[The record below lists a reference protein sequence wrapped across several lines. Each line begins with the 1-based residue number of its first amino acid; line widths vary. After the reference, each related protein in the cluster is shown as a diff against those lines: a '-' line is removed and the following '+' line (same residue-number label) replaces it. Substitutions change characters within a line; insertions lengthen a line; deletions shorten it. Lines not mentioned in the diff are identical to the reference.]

1 MARAY
6 NPPSDG
12 GFWDEGMTS
21 TRKAIAFTLFL
32 CIGLSQASSAQP
44 RSTMNALMMHWS
56 SEDLPSSPA
65 MDAAIR
71 EGVSRSGLSVEYF
84 AEYLESDRFP
94 QEAAALALRDYMR
107 TKYDGLRID
116 VVFAQSI
123 PALQFVLD
131 HRGTLFPDAP
141 IVFAGVAVPRP
152 VGTSAMP
159 GITGVVCSSGFRETL
174 ALTLRLHPST
184 ERVFVIAESPGSPL
198 RDIVRSELRDFEK
211 KVTLSFIAE
220 DSVARTV
227 AAVKAVPPRS
237 LILFIR
243 HPPEPSGHIPPPPE
257 VAHLVAE
264 ASPVPVYGIT
274 DEVLGSG
281 ITGGNVYEIR
291 AVGARMGEIAARL
304 LRGTRVEDIPIEQAR
319 YVPTFDWRQLQRWNI
334 PESRL
339 PEGSVILFRPQSF
352 FDMHPAWAIGGLL
365 VFMAQF
371 ALIGS
376 LLVQMARRRRAEQ
389 ETRKSEQ
396 RYKSVVDTQS
406 DLVCRFLPDSTLT
419 FVNDAYCRF
428 WNKRRDEL
436 LGLRFVELI
445 PPPSREAV
453 LKRIGRLQTGMDSH
467 EHQVTLADG
476 SIGWHHWVNQAILD
490 ERGQLVELQGVG
502 RDITDRRRAE
512 EAIGQ
517 LEARN
522 RAIVGAIPDLMF
534 LLTREG
540 VYLDYYASDTSR
552 LLLDPSQFL
561 GRNMRD
567 VLPPGLAAAFA
578 DCFARLASGQTP
590 VMLEYT
596 LPMAD
601 GDRYYETRMVP
612 CVESQ
617 VLAVVRDI
625 TERKRAEHTLG
636 ETQADLA
643 RVSRLTALG
652 EFAASIAHEV
662 RQPLTSIMINARAC
676 LRWLANGTPDLSEIK
691 SALIDVVDAGQ
702 RADDVISRNR
712 KLFNDRTVQKVA
724 LDFNE
729 VVREA
734 MVLTRQRLQ
743 ANRVTITTSS
753 TGVLPPVYAD
763 RVELQQ
769 VLLNLISNSI
779 DAMEGIDPG
788 AKEISICASLEAEG
802 CLKVAVSDTGIGLA
816 GVDMRR
822 MFGLSY
828 TTKPR
833 GTGVGLSVSRAI
845 IEAHGGELW
854 AEQNDGAGATFFFTI
869 PAYSTAGVAF
879 TTP

>member
-1 MARAY
+1 MI
-6 NPPSDG
+6 P
-12 GFWDEGMTS
+12 
-21 TRKAIAFTLFL
+21 TRKAITLTLFL
-32 CIGLSQASSAQP
+32 CIGLSQAGSAQP
-44 RSTMNALMMHWS
+44 RSTMNVLMMHWS

-94 QEAAALALRDYMR
+94 QEAASLALRDYMR

-116 VVFAQSI
+116 VVLAQSI

-141 IVFAGVAVPRP
+141 IVFAGVAVPRSI
-152 VGTSAMP
+152 GAGARP

-174 ALTLRLHPST
+174 ALALRLHPAT

-198 RDIVRSELRDFEK
+198 RDIVRSELRDFESQ
-211 KVTLSFIAE
+211 VTLSFIAE

-237 LILFIR
+237 LILFVR
-243 HPPEPSGHIPPPPE
+243 HPPEPSGHIPRPPE
-257 VAHLVAE
+257 VAHLVAD

-281 ITGGNVYEIR
+281 VTGGNVYEIR

-304 LRGTRVEDIPIEQAR
+304 LRGTRVEEIPIEQAR

-339 PEGSVILFRPQSF
+339 PQGSVILFRPQSF
-352 FDMHPAWAIGGLL
+352 LEMHPNWAAGGLL

-389 ETRKSEQ
+389 ETRNSEQ
-396 RYKSVVDTQS
+396 RYRSVVDTQS

-445 PPPSREAV
+445 PVPSRKAV
-453 LKRIGRLQTGMDSH
+453 LERIGRLQTGMDSH
-467 EHQVTLADG
+467 EHQVTLPDG

-490 ERGQLVELQGVG
+490 ERGQIVELQGVG
-502 RDITDRRRAE
+502 RDVTDRKRAE
-512 EAIGQ
+512 EALGQ

-540 VYLDYYASDTSR
+540 VYLDYYAPDTSR
-552 LLLDPSQFL
+552 LLLEPSQFL
-561 GRNMRD
+561 GRHMRD

-578 DCFARLASGQTP
+578 DCFARLASGETP

-625 TERKRAEHTLG
+625 TERKRAEHDARRNAGRPRPRVTPHRARRVRRVDRPRG
-636 ETQADLA
+636 APAADEHHDQRKGLPAMA
-643 RVSRLTALG
+643 REWHARPVGDQVGAHRCRRRRATRRRRDQPQSEAVQRSDGAESPARFQRG
-652 EFAASIAHEV
+652 RPRDDGPRPAASTGQPRDAH
-662 RQPLTSIMINARAC
+662 
-676 LRWLANGTPDLSEIK
+676 
-691 SALIDVVDAGQ
+691 DVVDR
-702 RADDVISRNR
+702 RA
-712 KLFNDRTVQKVA
+712 A
-724 LDFNE
+724 P
-729 VVREA
+729 
-734 MVLTRQRLQ
+734 
-743 ANRVTITTSS
+743 
-753 TGVLPPVYAD
+753 GVC
-763 RVELQQ
+763 R
-769 VLLNLISNSI
+769 
-779 DAMEGIDPG
+779 
-788 AKEISICASLEAEG
+788 
-802 CLKVAVSDTGIGLA
+802 
-816 GVDMRR
+816 
-822 MFGLSY
+822 
-828 TTKPR
+828 PR
-833 GTGVGLSVSRAI
+833 GIA
-845 IEAHGGELW
+845 
-854 AEQNDGAGATFFFTI
+854 
-869 PAYSTAGVAF
+869 AGVAEPHLQQYRRDGKHRLGRE
-879 TTP
+879 TDLDLRVTRSGGPPESRRQRHRDRTRRRRHAAHVRALLHHETARDGRGAVGQSRHHRSAWRRAVGRAERRGRSHLLLHDSGVLDGRRRLPNNPVVSAGS